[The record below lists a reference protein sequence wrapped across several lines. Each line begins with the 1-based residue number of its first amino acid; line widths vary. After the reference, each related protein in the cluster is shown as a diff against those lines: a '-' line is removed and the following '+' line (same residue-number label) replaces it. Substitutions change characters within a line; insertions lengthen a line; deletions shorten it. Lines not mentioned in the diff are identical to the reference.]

1 MAAGE
6 GTGRAGRPP
15 LIEYPVHASM
25 FFMIA
30 VVIQ

>member
-15 LIEYPVHASM
+15 LTWNREPR
-25 FFMIA
+25 
-30 VVIQ
+30 QEQL